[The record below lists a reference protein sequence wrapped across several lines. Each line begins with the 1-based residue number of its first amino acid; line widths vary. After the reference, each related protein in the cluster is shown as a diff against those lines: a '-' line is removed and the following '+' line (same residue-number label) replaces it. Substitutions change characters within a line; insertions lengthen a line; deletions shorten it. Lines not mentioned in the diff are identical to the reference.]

1 MEAFLDY
8 VKKLD
13 ESLFNAL
20 TKLPLDE
27 YSEFNKTVEL
37 YMKMK
42 FAPIHHRFDMIM
54 NDLRNHL
61 NNITLVLLNGEV
73 SVNKTIISI
82 IPYFEYLFE
91 HESVKHIKINFT
103 VNTLSILID
112 WVYFHT
118 FDSNKIPVSSN
129 LQLLNAMDMMMYHEF
144 SEAMIKLLEKTIKI
158 LIHDYYNNEELDNLL
173 LLEHLIYNLKIIHP
187 TINFDN
193 IVSAFSSC
201 KKYICHFTHINVFDS
216 EDQYDAI
223 MKLGNYKHFNRSTVD
238 PKKVLEALIDFYPE
252 SECYYDVYNSKTIV
266 VQNQNTNKII
276 LNNSKEYMVIHSY
289 EPFHYTK
296 YKKFN
301 YPTHVLNIDTN
312 EIIIKLSKSLNV
324 PIGSCIVIADNDK
337 DVFVIDLKSPIY
349 TITEIH
355 RRFKIDDTTY
365 DIMMTNELKYYKNI
379 DYLLTLDK
387 PLHTDEGITFIV
399 TEHIYE

>member
-1 MEAFLDY
+1 MEAFLEY
-8 VKKLD
+8 VKNLD

-27 YSEFNKTVEL
+27 YIEFRKTVEL

-82 IPYFEYLFE
+82 IPYFQYLFE

-103 VNTLSILID
+103 VNIISILID

-118 FDSNKIPVSSN
+118 FDSSKIHVSSI
-129 LQLLNAMDMMMYHEF
+129 LQLLNAMDIMLYHEF

-193 IVSAFSSC
+193 IVLAFNVC
-201 KKYICHFTHINVFDS
+201 KKYICHFTHINIFDP
-216 EDQYDAI
+216 EEQYDAI
-223 MKLGNYKHFNRSTVD
+223 MKSGNYNHFNRSTVD
-238 PKKVLEALIDFYPE
+238 PKNVLEALIDFYPE

-266 VQNQNTNKII
+266 VQCQNYTDKII
-276 LNNSKEYMVIHSY
+276 LNDSKEYMMIHSY

-301 YPTHVLNIDTN
+301 YPRHTLYIDTN
-312 EIIIKLSKSLNV
+312 EIIIELSKSLNV

-337 DVFVIDLKSPIY
+337 DVIFLNSPIY

-355 RRFKIDDTTY
+355 RRFKIDDDVVNIVTA
-365 DIMMTNELKYYKNI
+365 DELKCYKNT

-387 PLHTDEGITFIV
+387 PLHTDKGITFIV